1 MRWLTIALHEIRMN
15 FSQKSII
22 FVIFIMPLIL
32 IFVLGSS
39 LSGMNMFKQSDVE
52 VEQVS
57 AGVVV
62 DENSPLQQAFDDW
75 IEHEKVKEFAVFK
88 RYETEDE
95 LRRDVKNQIIEYGV
109 IVPSPSQ
116 GSEPISITGVQGTLT
131 ITNLTMETLIDS
143 FNAEVG
149 KTIAAMKR
157 GVDPAKL
164 EEVRAVEAVASPTEE
179 SEIVK
184 VNSSNTK
191 MVSAIQYY
199 AVAMLVMF
207 SLYTG
212 RGLAESLYHDRLN
225 QTLHRTLASPIR
237 MVDFVG
243 GRMLGHF
250 LFGMLQSVFIIGF
263 SSFVYGVDW
272 GYNLFVTFGVC
283 ALVLV
288 CSLSLGLIA
297 ATWFKSQQ
305 AMKTFI
311 ETVIVFMTAVSG
323 GFFAIPAVQQSVG
336 SFTIS
341 YWGMELLTGVM
352 KGESWNEMWLGL
364 LILAVIAFVLCT
376 LSLIFVRKAV
386 VR

>member
-52 VEQVS
+52 VDQVH

-62 DENSPLQQAFDDW
+62 GENSPLQQAFEDW
-75 IEHEKVKEFAVFK
+75 AEHAKVKKYALFQ
-88 RYETEDE
+88 RYETEEE
-95 LRRDVKNQIIEYGV
+95 LRRDVKSQIVEYG
-109 IVPSPSQ
+109 IILPSLSE
-116 GSEPISITGVQGTLT
+116 GLEPISITAVQGTLT

-157 GVDPAKL
+157 GVDPAQL
-164 EEVRAVEAVASPTEE
+164 EELRAVEVFASPTAEAA
-179 SEIVK
+179 IVK

-191 MVSAIQYY
+191 MVTAIQYY

-225 QTLHRTLASPIR
+225 QTLHRTVASPIR

-250 LFGMLQSVFIIGF
+250 LFGMLQSAFIIGF
-263 SSFVYGVDW
+263 SSIVYGVDW
-272 GYNLFVTFGVC
+272 GYSTLVTLVVC
-283 ALVLV
+283 ALVLT

-305 AMKTFI
+305 AMKTFL

-323 GFFAIPAVQQSVG
+323 GFFAIPAVQHSVG

-352 KGESWNEMWLGL
+352 KGEGWSEMWFGL
-364 LILAVIAFVLCT
+364 SVLAGIACVLCT
-376 LSLIFVRKAV
+376 FSLIFVRKAV

>member
-62 DENSPLQQAFDDW
+62 GGNSPLQQAFDEW
-75 IEHEKVKEFAVFK
+75 TEHEKVKEYAAFK
-88 RYETEDE
+88 RYETEEE

-116 GSEPISITGVQGTLT
+116 GSEQISITGIQGTLT
-131 ITNLTMETLIDS
+131 ITNLTMETLIGS

-164 EEVRAVEAVASPTEE
+164 EELSAVEAAASPVAEAV
-179 SEIVK
+179 IVK

-250 LFGMLQSVFIIGF
+250 LFGMLQSAFIIGF
-263 SSFVYGVDW
+263 SSFVYSVDW
-272 GYNLFVTFGVC
+272 GYSTLVTLVVC
-283 ALVLV
+283 ALVLT

-305 AMKTFI
+305 AMKTFL

-323 GFFAIPAVQQSVG
+323 GFFVITAIHESVG
-336 SFTIS
+336 RFTLS
-341 YWGMELLTGVM
+341 YWAMELLTSVM
-352 KGESWNEMWLGL
+352 KGESWSEMLFGL
-364 LILAVIAFVLCT
+364 SVLAGIACVLLT
-376 LSLIFVRKAV
+376 FSLIFVRKAV